1 MTLTEIL
8 VVANFVFLLLTIVG
22 GYMVLRSAVAK
33 AEATVQIRVRDALT
47 IENDLL
53 QSRMKRI
60 EGEYRQHKA
69 LMRLLIDTLKKQLGL
84 DIELDNDTVI
94 IRDGKVSRIVRLS
107 DEDIA

>member
-1 MTLTEIL
+1 MMLTEIL

-22 GYMVLRSAVAK
+22 GYMVVRSTVARGA
-33 AEATVQIRVRDALT
+33 AEVQIHVREALT
-47 IENDLL
+47 VENELL
-53 QSRMKRI
+53 QSRMKRL
-60 EGEYRQHKA
+60 EAEYRQHKA